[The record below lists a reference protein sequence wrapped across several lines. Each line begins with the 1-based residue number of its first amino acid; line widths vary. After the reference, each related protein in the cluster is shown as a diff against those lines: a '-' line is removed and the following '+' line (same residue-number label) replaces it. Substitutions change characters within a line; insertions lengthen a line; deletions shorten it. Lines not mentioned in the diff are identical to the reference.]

1 MVKRN
6 VNFNPG
12 PAALP
17 LDVLKIVQEELLD
30 YQGSGL
36 SILESSHRAKEYET
50 INDQAQSL
58 IRELFGLD
66 SRFHV
71 LFLGG
76 GASTQFA
83 MIPMNFIGEGQM
95 AAYIDTGDFAAK
107 ALKDCQTVARAHI
120 AFSSKE
126 EKYRRMPRMN
136 EIKYPQD
143 VAYLHLCSNNTIEG
157 TQWQEFPETGSVP
170 LVADMSSD
178 IASRQRDFKKFS
190 LIYAGAQKN
199 LGPAGVTLVIIRD
212 DFYAKIKKTGLPVM
226 LTYKTHVDN
235 KSLYNTPPVFA
246 VYITKLVLEWIKG
259 QGGIIGVEKINR
271 SKKDL
276 LYGAIDASPDFYRST
291 VEKDSR
297 SWMNVTMRMPTEDL
311 ENKFIAEAQKEG
323 LLGLKGHR
331 SVGGIRFSI
340 YNAVSLADIQKTVD
354 FMEKFRKSA

>member
-17 LDVLKIVQEELLD
+17 LEVLKIVQEELLD
-30 YQGSGL
+30 YQGSGM
-36 SILESSHRAKEYET
+36 SILESSHRAKEFESV
-50 INDQAQSL
+50 NDQTIAL
-58 IRELFGLD
+58 VRELLGLGTD
-66 SRFHV
+66 YHV

-83 MIPMNFIGEGQM
+83 LVPMNFIPDGGM
-95 AAYIDTGDFAAK
+95 AAYIDTGEFAAK
-107 ALKDCQTVARAHI
+107 ALKECQIVAKAHV

-126 EKYRRMPRMN
+126 EKYVRVPRMD
-136 EIKYPQD
+136 EIKYPAD

-157 TQWQEFPETGSVP
+157 TQFKKFPDTGKVP

-178 IASRQRDFKKFS
+178 IASRQLDFKKFA

-199 LGPAGVTLVIIRD
+199 LGPSGVALVIIRD
-212 DFYAKIKKTGLPVM
+212 DFLATARKGLPSMFSYRV
-226 LTYKTHVDN
+226 HADN
-235 KSLYNTPPVFA
+235 KSLYNTPPTFA
-246 VYITKLVLEWIKG
+246 IYIMKLVLEWIKG
-259 QGGIIGVEKINR
+259 KGGLGGIEKINIA
-271 SKKDL
+271 KKDL
-276 LYGAIDASPDFYRST
+276 LYGAIDAAVDFYKGT
-291 VEKDSR
+291 AQKDSR
-297 SWMNVTMRMPTEDL
+297 SMMNVTMRLPSEEL
-311 ENKFIAEAQKEG
+311 EARFIAEAKKEG

-340 YNAVSLADIQKTVD
+340 YNAVSLDDIRKTVD